1 MTIADLLPATAAE
14 IIEATGRAHE
24 DVYAELVR
32 MEARGLARVQIIWG
46 VRPSK
51 NRNPIAIEWH
61 PA

>member
-32 MEARGLARVQIIWG
+32 MEARGLARVEIIWG
-46 VRPSK
+46 HRPNK
-51 NRNPIAIEWH
+51 NPIAIEWH